1 MPIPYNEIR
10 RRSRKR
16 KKNRENK
23 PFISNNLSEEYFDNY
38 FKNYYNLKLK
48 ECVKDTF
55 SLSCY
60 ILLKNKYNIDILKFP
75 FMKIEKNDTQIQ
87 KEKLIEQNNRY
98 DIYIFFNTLICCI
111 LNTKIQ
117 SEEYY
122 SYANDK
128 FNHYKKYLY
137 KEVFFLNKESD
148 NDILKIFYECQTL
161 YFKMIKFKQLLMY
174 KTSKKYDYDE
184 DFRSN
189 KLSSM
194 KKNYLFEIIENK
206 TRYLFS
212 IKDLVNIIENSLSSC
227 EFGLVHHPV
236 YPKNPF
242 TNIEFSLS
250 NLFNLYFKVKNTYL
264 KMPILFHH
272 FFLCHFNL
280 KVFGIECDVLIREQ
294 SIIRYLK
301 NLNEDE
307 YYDNIMKLLKFVK
320 TKFKINIYANI
331 EENFPKDILVSA
343 LKPYYHIYIHYTN
356 GLNKYKIELFKNKF
370 KKYITAF
377 YNYNKCFGRRIMF
390 KEGNNYKSKYITNYL
405 NFNNVKEYLKEK
417 EINEEINDY
426 YEPDTIQQSTYQ
438 PITSMPTSIERDI
451 TYNNEITNRNIENS
465 HQLITI
471 ALNGGPFHSYVR
483 NFRNDDERIS
493 FGNYITNITYTD
505 DFQNL
510 SSQESRNRIN
520 EIINRYN
527 ENQINTPE
535 NSDDDD
541 DGINVILRNQDD
553 VPVQENE
560 NDDNV
565 TIINYENLYQGEQ
578 EDDDDNNDDDNDYN
592 DDDNDDNDD
601 DDDDDNNRD
610 LYYDSDGF
618 TR

>member
-1 MPIPYNEIR
+1 MMPIPNNEIR
-10 RRSRKR
+10 RRYRKR

-23 PFISNNLSEEYFDNY
+23 PLISNTLSEEYFDNY
-38 FKNYYNLKLK
+38 FKNYYDLKLK

-75 FMKIEKNDTQIQ
+75 FMKIEKNDTQIY
-87 KEKLIEQNNRY
+87 KEKLIEQNNMY

-111 LNTKIQ
+111 LNTKNQ

-137 KEVFFLNKESD
+137 KEVFFLNKESY

-174 KTSKKYDYDE
+174 KISKKYDYDE
-184 DFRSN
+184 DLRSN
-189 KLSSM
+189 KLNSI

-301 NLNEDE
+301 NLNKDE
-307 YYDNIMKLLKFVK
+307 YYDNIMKLLKLVK
-320 TKFKINIYANI
+320 KKFKINIYANI
-331 EENFPKDILVSA
+331 EKNFPKDVLVSA
-343 LKPYYHIYIHYTN
+343 LKPYYHMYIHYTN

-370 KKYITAF
+370 KKYIHAF

-405 NFNNVKEYLKEK
+405 KFNDVKEYLKEK

-426 YEPDTIQQSTYQ
+426 YEPDTIQQSTYE
-438 PITSMPTSIERDI
+438 PITSIPTSIGRDI
-451 TYNNEITNRNIENS
+451 TYNNEITNQNIDNS

-483 NFRNDDERIS
+483 NFTNDDERIS

-505 DFQNL
+505 EFQNL
-510 SSQESRNRIN
+510 SNEESRNRIN

-527 ENQINTPE
+527 ENQINTTE

-541 DGINVILRNQDD
+541 SINVILRNLDD
-553 VPVQENE
+553 VRLDDHED
-560 NDDNV
+560 DDNA
-565 TIINYENLYQGEQ
+565 TIINYENLYQDEQ
-578 EDDDDNNDDDNDYN
+578 EDDDDDDNM
-592 DDDNDDNDD
+592 
-601 DDDDDNNRD
+601 D